1 MTKVI
6 QKTIQT
12 KKYFYLFIFLIYV
25 EDFVKNIK
33 QDFAKQYPGIYSAG
47 EADVSYANF
56 AKQHSQARVDRFWTN
71 KNGGRKTSIIQLTKT
86 PNYKH
91 TN

>member
-1 MTKVI
+1 MWNVLLKKLNNFC
-6 QKTIQT
+6 QTIS
-12 KKYFYLFIFLIYV
+12 V
-25 EDFVKNIK
+25 AD
-33 QDFAKQYPGIYSAG
+33 SAG
-47 EADVSYANF
+47 SRWCVTA
-56 AKQHSQARVDRFWTN
+56 N

>member
-1 MTKVI
+1 MKS
-6 QKTIQT
+6 
-12 KKYFYLFIFLIYV
+12 
-25 EDFVKNIK
+25 FVKNIK
-33 QDFAKQYPGIYSAG
+33 QYFAKQYPGIYSAG
-47 EADVSYANF
+47 EGDVSYANF
-56 AKQHSQARVDRFWTN
+56 AKQYSPARGDRFWTH